1 MKPRATS
8 VLKGIAL
15 TLSLLGGPGANAAP
29 DPERERTLALALG
42 QQILAPAYSRFA
54 ERSQTLAHDLNR
66 YCQASGSDYPTVQAH
81 YRAALH
87 DWMYLQAINWGP
99 AAVDNRH
106 PALYFWPDKKD
117 IASRQLRTLIADADP
132 ASLDAGYFDTAS
144 IGVSGLSALER
155 LLFDDP
161 PVAPHSYS
169 CHLAAAIADN
179 SARMAQQIADDWPAF
194 VEEWRLAQDPRAGI
208 RLLLKSLDE
217 IAQIVSQQKIAMPLG
232 SGPERARARRA
243 ESWRSGQSLANI
255 RANLDFIE
263 AMLEGSDNRPGLLDL
278 IAEQDSGLAEVLRA
292 QLFATSRLFDH
303 LDQPLESAV
312 ENRSARGKLMMLQ
325 ANVDSLQAL
334 LAGDVSGALGIS
346 LGFNSRDGD

>member
-1 MKPRATS
+1 MKPRGTAL
-8 VLKGIAL
+8 LKGITL
-15 TLSLLGGPGANAAP
+15 TLSLLGGLSANAAP
-29 DPERERTLALALG
+29 DPERERALALALG

-54 ERSQTLAHDLNR
+54 ERSLTLAHELNR
-66 YCQASGSDYPTVQAH
+66 YCQATGSDYPTIQAQ

-87 DWMYLQAINWGP
+87 AWMYLQAINWGP

-132 ASLDAGYFDTAS
+132 ASLDAGYFDNAS

-155 LLFDDP
+155 LLFDDQ
-161 PVAPHSYS
+161 PVAPQSYR
-169 CHLAAAIADN
+169 CHLATAIADN
-179 SARMAQQIADDWPAF
+179 SARMAQQIADEWPAF
-194 VEEWRLAQDPRAGI
+194 VDEWRLAKDPHGGV
-208 RLLLKSLDE
+208 RLLLKSMDE

-232 SGPERARARRA
+232 SKPERARARRA

-263 AMLEGSDNRPGLLDL
+263 AMLEGSDNQPGLLDL
-278 IAEQDSGLAEVLRA
+278 IAEQDSGVAEVLRA
-292 QLFATSRLFDH
+292 QLFATNQLFEHIDAS
-303 LDQPLESAV
+303 LESAV
-312 ENRSARGKLMMLQ
+312 EGRSARGKLMMLQ
-325 ANVDSLQAL
+325 ANIESLQEL
-334 LAGDVSGALGIS
+334 LAGDVSAALGII